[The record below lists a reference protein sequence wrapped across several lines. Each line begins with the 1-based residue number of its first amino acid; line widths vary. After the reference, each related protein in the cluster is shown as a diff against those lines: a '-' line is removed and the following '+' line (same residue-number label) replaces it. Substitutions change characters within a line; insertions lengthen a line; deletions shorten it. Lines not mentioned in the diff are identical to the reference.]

1 MARAYEFITAHGLP
15 PLRRTARL
23 AAALP
28 APSRHC
34 GVAASPGEP
43 GGASAT
49 LTRAATRGFRSDER
63 GAATIGAA
71 LSIAVLVTMFAT
83 LMGFV
88 HRIYIEDRM
97 ERGARAGARAVSLLA
112 AAPASRSALERIVC
126 DAVRREL
133 WPGLAEGEKDECT
146 ERWTV
151 EITAFATPRALGDD
165 DARGTEGSPGGEN
178 EDMVLVRLTRPP
190 PGLAARR
197 ARRPGRRG
205 ACLLQ
210 SQRVRPARRPTRAG
224 DERGAVAAGDRRG
237 SDREKRARSAG
248 RAVSAP
254 SLRETLEAA
263 PSPRRGRAG
272 AAARVRASP
281 ATRGR
286 RRGSSSRSGPS
297 SCSASR

>member
-15 PLRRTARL
+15 PLRHTARL
-23 AAALP
+23 AAAPP
-28 APSRHC
+28 APSRRS

-43 GGASAT
+43 GGPSAA
-49 LTRAATRGFRSDER
+49 LTHAAPRGFRSDER

-71 LSIAVLVTMFAT
+71 LSIVVLVTMFAT

-112 AAPASRSALERIVC
+112 AAPASKSALERIVC

-165 DARGTEGSPGGEN
+165 DARGAGGSPGGEN
-178 EDMVLVRLTRPP
+178 EDMVLVRLIRPHQDWLPGGRVARAAEEPASSGPGESGP
-190 PGLAARR
+190 PG
-197 ARRPGRRG
+197 
-205 ACLLQ
+205 
-210 SQRVRPARRPTRAG
+210 T
-224 DERGAVAAGDRRG
+224 D
-237 SDREKRARSAG
+237 
-248 RAVSAP
+248 AP
-254 SLRETLEAA
+254 PETVA
-263 PSPRRGRAG
+263 PSPPGIVAVAIARNERAVLV
-272 AAARVRASP
+272 AL
-281 ATRGR
+281 
-286 RRGSSSRSGPS
+286 
-297 SCSASR
+297 